1 MAALLHWVT
10 TPHVPCSL
18 HLPLPCPMLH
28 LTAANGWLEDVTKVD
43 KYVMSDEAY
52 ASRDNTYR
60 K

>member
-1 MAALLHWVT
+1 MAASPHWVT
-10 TPHVPCSL
+10 TSL
-18 HLPLPCPMLH
+18 HLSLPCPVLH